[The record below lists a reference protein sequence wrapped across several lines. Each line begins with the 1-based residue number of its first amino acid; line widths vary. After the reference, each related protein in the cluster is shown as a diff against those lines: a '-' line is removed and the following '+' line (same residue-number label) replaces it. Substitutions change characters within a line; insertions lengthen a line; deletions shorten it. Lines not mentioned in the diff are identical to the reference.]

1 VYWYQV
7 KYYGWALYL
16 PDIHCVYILDN
27 GSRGRRTVGL
37 GVALHIEAGVQD
49 QWLLLLRRP
58 YKARANERG
67 LATFCPDAA
76 VPVGY
81 TYMT

>member
-1 VYWYQV
+1 VVYWYQV
-7 KYYGWALYL
+7 EYYGWALYL

-49 QWLLLLRRP
+49 IVI
-58 YKARANERG
+58 KACVQGKSKLMRSRN
-67 LATFCPDAA
+67 FDPA
-76 VPVGY
+76 VPVGH
-81 TYMT
+81 TYIA